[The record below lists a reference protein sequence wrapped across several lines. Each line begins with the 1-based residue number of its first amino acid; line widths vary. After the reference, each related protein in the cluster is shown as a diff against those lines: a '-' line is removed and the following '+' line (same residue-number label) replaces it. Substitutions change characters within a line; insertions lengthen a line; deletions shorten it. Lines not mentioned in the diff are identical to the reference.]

1 MYQELFALQEGIFRT
16 IASQKRLEIIQL
28 LQTGELTV
36 GEMTEMLGIRQA
48 NVSQHLSE
56 LRQAKIVATRR
67 EGTRMY
73 YRLTD
78 ERIARACALIKLF
91 LHEQHQINPSVLE
104 LIKDE
109 KHLFPVV
116 VDPVCRMRISVAH
129 AGGSAVYQ
137 NHTYYFCAS
146 GCQQKFDKQPS
157 MYALKE
163 ATPRG

>member
-1 MYQELFALQEGIFRT
+1 MYQELFNLQEEIFRT

-28 LQTGELTV
+28 LQSGEMTV

-67 EGTRMY
+67 EGTKIY

-78 ERIARACALIKLF
+78 ERIARACTLIKLF
-91 LHEQHQINPSVLE
+91 LHEQHKINPAVLE

-116 VDPVCRMRISVAH
+116 ADPVCRMRISVAH
-129 AGGSAVYQ
+129 AGGSAVYKDR
-137 NHTYYFCAS
+137 TYYFCAS
-146 GCQQKFDKQPS
+146 GCQQKFDQQPS
-157 MYALKE
+157 EYV
-163 ATPRG
+163 